1 MLHNLDLVLKI
12 LFTFLIW
19 PYYTLVALV
28 NLLIPYKYRSKSI
41 KNEVILVTGAGSGL
55 GKSLSKKL
63 AKLGARLV
71 LIDIDTNGN
80 EKTAQEINDF
90 GGNALTFT
98 CDLSKREEIYRV
110 SDEVLNQSLK
120 KTLLYIPIF
129 LFKIK
134 RKCGDIT
141 ILINNAGIVT
151 GKKFLD
157 SSETAIEKTF
167 QVNTMSHFW
176 LSKCN
181 F

>member
-12 LFTFLIW
+12 LFTFVIW

-28 NLLIPYKYRSKSI
+28 NLLVPYKYRSKSI

-98 CDLSKREEIYRV
+98 CDLSKSEEIYRV
-110 SDEVLNQSLK
+110 SDEVLKKSLK
-120 KTLLYIPIF
+120 KHFFIYLYF
-129 LFKIK
+129 YL
-134 RKCGDIT
+134 R
-141 ILINNAGIVT
+141 
-151 GKKFLD
+151 
-157 SSETAIEKTF
+157 
-167 QVNTMSHFW
+167 
-176 LSKCN
+176 
-181 F
+181 

>member
-71 LIDIDTNGN
+71 LIDI
-80 EKTAQEINDF
+80 AV
-90 GGNALTFT
+90 A
-98 CDLSKREEIYRV
+98 
-110 SDEVLNQSLK
+110 EVLESIKKSTLGNNQQK
-120 KTLLYIPIF
+120 YKF
-129 LFKIK
+129 
-134 RKCGDIT
+134 
-141 ILINNAGIVT
+141 NN
-151 GKKFLD
+151 GKL
-157 SSETAIEKTF
+157 EI
-167 QVNTMSHFW
+167 
-176 LSKCN
+176 
-181 F
+181 